1 VPLVSCI
8 LATRN
13 RPQFL
18 QQAVKYY
25 QHQSL
30 TSSELV
36 IVDDSDA
43 EVHPRIPRSPAVQYI
58 RLPERTSIGS
68 KLNIG
73 IQHSSGDI
81 IQKLDDDDFYHA
93 QFLARTSEALL
104 NHGGPD
110 VIVAVDTFL
119 VLVLGHQTLF
129 HAGGGWCAGAT
140 LAFFR
145 QVWERKAFRDLSYRE
160 DGFFLDDHPEAA
172 RLRLYDPELFV
183 AVRHGTN
190 TWSEHVASSSESRG
204 SKAAVPATEFFL
216 RCTPYTR
223 SVEDVLGKENAAY
236 YRELG
241 RDFGAA
247 LTGR

>member
-1 VPLVSCI
+1 MGCIELMPLVSCV

-13 RPQFL
+13 RPRFL
-18 QQAVKYY
+18 RQAAKYF

-30 TSSELV
+30 ASSELI

-43 EVHPRIPRSPAVQYI
+43 DVQPCVPRSPAIQYI
-58 RLPERTSIGS
+58 RLRERASIGT

-73 IQHSSGDI
+73 IRRSSGDI
-81 IQKLDDDDFYHA
+81 IQKMDDDDFYHS
-93 QFLARTSEALL
+93 QFLMRTSEALL
-104 NHGGPD
+104 KHGGPD
-110 VIVAVDTFL
+110 AIVAVDTFL
-119 VLVLGHQTLF
+119 VLVLGHQMLF

-145 QVWERKAFRDLSYRE
+145 QVWERKPFRDLSYGE
-160 DGFFLDDHPEAA
+160 DGLFLDDHPEAA

-190 TWSEHVASSSESRG
+190 SWNEHVPSAGEPGG
-204 SKAAVPATEFFL
+204 SKQAVPVTDFFL
-216 RCTPYTR
+216 RCTPYER

-241 RDFGAA
+241 K
-247 LTGR
+247 